1 MNIRILSGILF
12 LVASVVTL
20 PLVLLFVTLIIPIF
34 FFIIAIMM
42 FARKNKVEI
51 VPAYGYPGYDDNFDY
66 RYNEPDYQQQ
76 PPIYDD
82 YERHQPND
90 DMAYHM
96 PQETSNS
103 SFNEDDKYD
112 QYPKRAIMVTINQQ
126 TMKMKHH
133 KYSQDRQNII
143 RINIKMNLAMKEL
156 PHLMKQLSNKNRY

>member
-1 MNIRILSGILF
+1 
-12 LVASVVTL
+12 
-20 PLVLLFVTLIIPIF
+20 
-34 FFIIAIMM
+34 MM

-90 DMAYHM
+90 GMAYHM
-96 PQETSNS
+96 PQESSNP

-112 QYPKRAIMVTINQQ
+112 QYLNVR
-126 TMKMKHH
+126 
-133 KYSQDRQNII
+133 
-143 RINIKMNLAMKEL
+143 L
-156 PHLMKQLSNKNRY
+156 